1 MLKPKNMQ
9 MKHIVAGFLGVVR
22 PCVGEIPN
30 MGVAE
35 AVGVVE
41 TWDFEKKIPFSPIYI

>member
-9 MKHIVAGFLGVVR
+9 MMR

-35 AVGVVE
+35 AVGVVG
-41 TWDFEKKIPFSPIYI
+41 TWDFEKTIPFSPIYI